1 MSRLGATLA
10 WLMRRLVP
18 PIGLRS
24 RIVGAL
30 LITSAATLAV
40 AALALLSP
48 LERKLRNQEL
58 QNLTGTVQAA
68 VGTFAGMSPTE
79 ITDGTAADF
88 QQAVRG
94 LARRAGARVTVI
106 ERGPPARIIYSS
118 DSDEVRRETTD
129 DALRA
134 IVTGHTVKSFAHDPD
149 RGLVARVA
157 VPFRTDPDEV
167 GHARFFGVIVVRK
180 SVGDVAGTV
189 RVVKRAFLTAALVG
203 LGIALLLGVGLATGL
218 LSRLRR
224 LRAAALQVAEVGP
237 TADVTVDQ
245 GRDEVADLSRA
256 LATMQ
261 SRLRQQEE
269 VRRAFISTASH
280 ELRTPLTSLSGML
293 ELLEEELGDDAPSIE
308 EARMD
313 VGRARAQANR
323 LSRLAADLLD
333 LSRLDAEVPMRSEP
347 VELDE
352 VGRAVMAEFELRS
365 DERAVTL
372 SFGSDAAEARAVGD
386 PGGVAR
392 IARILVDNAMR
403 AAPPDSTVR
412 LNVHGENGKVRL
424 EVADSGPGVA
434 PEDRDRIFERFQRG
448 PDSSSEIG
456 GFGLGLA
463 IGRELAERM
472 GGQLELADSRP
483 GARFVLTLD
492 RADG

>member
-1 MSRLGATLA
+1 MSRLGGTLA
-10 WLMRRLVP
+10 RFLRWLGP

-30 LITSAATLAV
+30 LVTSAATLAV

-58 QNLTGTVQAA
+58 QNLTSVVQQSVA
-68 VGTFAGMSPTE
+68 GTFKGMSNQE
-79 ITDGTAADF
+79 IANNTHDF
-88 QQAVRG
+88 QQEVRS
-94 LARRAGARVTVI
+94 LSRRAAARVTVLAA
-106 ERGPPARIIYSS
+106 GPPVHVIYSS
-118 DSDEVRRETTD
+118 DPDETKSEKTD
-129 DALRA
+129 DVLRA
-134 IVTGHTVKSFAHDPD
+134 LSTGHTVKSFGHDAD

-157 VPFRTDPDEV
+157 VPFRTDTDESNTSFV
-167 GHARFFGVIVVRK
+167 GVVAIRK

-189 RVVKRAFLTAALVG
+189 RVVKRAFITAALVG

-237 TADVTVDQ
+237 AADVPIDH

-256 LATMQ
+256 LGTMQ

-269 VRRAFISTASH
+269 VRRAFVSTASH

-293 ELLEEELGDDAPSIE
+293 ELLEEELGDESPSLDA
-308 EARMD
+308 ARLETA
-313 VGRARAQANR
+313 RARAQADR
-323 LSRLAADLLD
+323 LSRLASDLLD
-333 LSRLDAEVPMRSEP
+333 LSRLDAEVPMRTEP

-365 DERAVTL
+365 DERAVKL
-372 SFGSDAAEARAVGD
+372 LFGSDEEKARAIGD

-392 IARILVDNAMR
+392 ITRILVDNAVR

-412 LNVHGENGKVRL
+412 LNVHSENGRVQL
-424 EVADSGPGVA
+424 EVADSGPGV
-434 PEDRDRIFERFQRG
+434 PDEDRERIFGRFQRG
-448 PDSSSEIG
+448 ADGGEAA

-472 GGQLELADSRP
+472 GGSLDLADSNA
-483 GARFVLTLD
+483 GARFVLTLS
-492 RADG
+492 RADS